1 MFTIEGMMSKKGGSK
16 KHGVKMGHNSFNG
29 KYRQDGGSIR
39 SLERVRYEVKKMGKF
54 GAASK
59 CRSIE
64 ITDEMRDRYE

>member
-1 MFTIEGMMSKKGGSK
+1 
-16 KHGVKMGHNSFNG
+16 MGHNAFNG